1 MLNPR
6 NIFVFLFLF
15 GAFLVGYFGALGKWN
30 DIGVQKVEVLQSEV
44 RLRIADRD
52 LTHGLQLA
60 EFYVGLSQ
68 GSRDRVIAALP
79 KDTDL
84 PNLLVHVDRIAK
96 ESGVLLSGFTVRD
109 SKGITGFAAE
119 AQEIT
124 TPSSLISLNA
134 KGTYTST
141 KEFFR
146 SLEKFL
152 RIIDIDTISLSSII
166 AAGDDDAEPLLN
178 ITITAR
184 TYEFEDEF

>member
-60 EFYVGLSQ
+60 EFYVG
-68 GSRDRVIAALP
+68 VIAALP

-109 SKGITGFAAE
+109 SKVITGFAAE

-152 RIIDIDTISLSSII
+152 RIIDIDTILLSSVVSPEEQ
-166 AAGDDDAEPLLN
+166 DAEPLLD

-184 TYEFEDEF
+184 TYEFKDAF